1 MNPEKEFIEQLGH
14 YFNMR
19 LTEENKKYLTKML
32 DKYHSQKPEK
42 VKLIKIPVRK

>member
-19 LTEENKKYLTKML
+19 LTDENKKYLTKML
-32 DKYHSQKPEK
+32 DKYYSQKPEK
-42 VKLIKIPVRK
+42 IKTIQIPVIK